1 MSKSDDFDKFLKNS
15 FQKVESSIKDE
26 GFTEKTISNLPSIGF
41 ISFKRNI
48 ILFMVSVLSVT
59 IFIISSGYKSLF
71 NSIFDIFNNGFYLIR
86 PSLISF
92 FIIAFF
98 ISVLYYIASIVYDKN
113 TI

>member
-48 ILFMVSVLSVT
+48 ILFVVSVLSVL

-71 NSIFDIFNNGFYLIR
+71 NLIR